1 MGRSGNLQITGN
13 ELQAMV
19 NENLIGLRPGQTIP
33 AINRCL
39 TRAEVASKV
48 YARTGPQDPYFPS
61 IPASTWSIGGGQYQV
76 GPSPWLTCNWNYIKP
91 LPTQNSI
98 LFEMEQVAGVDYLNV
113 DLFGQVNGSSLVLD
127 PNNSPPLNGLFF
139 GGPQYSPQMNANV
152 WVGSVMAI
160 QANFGRDTIET
171 APSNWGWN
179 RDGYGFLE
187 ITANGTLIYNQSL
200 WKPESHSANLASLS
214 YTFTVQANTDYYIKA
229 YSAIGYQY
237 DLCYSSYSPS
247 IACIAANDVQQGDC
261 ACCNGGGGC

>member
-1 MGRSGNLQITGN
+1 MARSGNYQITGN

-61 IPASTWSIGGGQYQV
+61 IPSTSWDIGGGVFQF
-76 GPSPWLTCNWNYIKP
+76 GPSPYLTCNWNYINP

-98 LFEMEQVAGVDYLNV
+98 LFEMDQVGGVDYLNV
-113 DLFGQVNGSSLVLD
+113 DLFGQVNGSPLRLD
-127 PNNSPPLNGLFF
+127 PGNSPPLDGMFF

-152 WVGSVMAI
+152 WVGSTLSI
-160 QANFGRDTIET
+160 QANFGRNTIET
-171 APSNWGWN
+171 APSNWGWQ

-229 YSAIGYQY
+229 YSAIGYEYYQ
-237 DLCYSSYSPS
+237 CYSSVSPS
-247 IACIAANDVQQGDC
+247 VACYAANNLNNGCDC
-261 ACCNGGGGC
+261 CANNGSGC

>member
-1 MGRSGNLQITGN
+1 MARSGNYQITGN

-48 YARTGPQDPYFPS
+48 YVRTGPQDPYFPS
-61 IPASTWSIGGGQYQV
+61 IPSTSWDIGGGVSQF
-76 GPSPWLTCNWNYIKP
+76 GSSPYLTCNWSYINP

-98 LFEMEQVAGVDYLNV
+98 LFELSQVGGVDYLNA
-113 DLFGQVNGSSLVLD
+113 DLFGQVNGTQLVLD
-127 PNNSPPLNGLFF
+127 PNNNPPLYGMFF

-152 WVGSVMAI
+152 WVGSVMSV
-160 QANFGRDTIET
+160 QANFGRDTIEE
-171 APSNWGWN
+171 APSNWGWQ

-187 ITANGTLIYNQSL
+187 ISANGTLIYNQSL
-200 WKPESHSANLASLS
+200 WKPESHVANLQSLS
-214 YTFTVQANTDYYIKA
+214 YSFVVQANTVYYIKA
-229 YSAIGYQY
+229 YSAIGYLY
-237 DLCYSSYSPS
+237 DLCYSSVSPS
-247 IACIAANDVQQGDC
+247 VACIAASNTQQGDC

>member
-1 MGRSGNLQITGN
+1 MSRSAGYAVTGN

-19 NENLIGLRPGQTIP
+19 TERILGLKAAIP
-33 AINRCL
+33 QDDYCL
-39 TRAEVASKV
+39 TNAQVNNCV
-48 YARTGPQDPYFPS
+48 YVYSGDSPS
-61 IPASTWSIGGGQYQV
+61 GTFLPWVDLSSGNTVSF
-76 GPSPWLTCNWNYIKP
+76 GPSPNYLANFSNINP
-91 LPTQNSI
+91 VHATGTI
-98 LFEMEQVAGVDYLNV
+98 VFELNQEANPYLNA
-113 DLFGQVNGSSLVLD
+113 DLFGYVNGAPLRLD
-127 PNNSPPLNGLFF
+127 PGSNLDGMFF
-139 GGPQYSPQMNANV
+139 GGPQTSAN
-152 WVGSVMAI
+152 MASAVRI
-160 QANFGRDTIET
+160 GNLITVQANFGRNTIET

-237 DLCYSSYSPS
+237 DLCYSSDSPS